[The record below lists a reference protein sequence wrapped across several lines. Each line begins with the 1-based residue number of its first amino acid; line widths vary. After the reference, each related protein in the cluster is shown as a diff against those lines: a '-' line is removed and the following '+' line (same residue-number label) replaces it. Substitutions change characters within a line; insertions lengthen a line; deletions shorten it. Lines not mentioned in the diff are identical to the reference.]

1 MFKTLELEPVLDIV
15 PFGVVKNNELK
26 KISFSKK
33 ANDLV
38 CSD

>member
-15 PFGVVKNNELK
+15 PFGVKNNELK
-26 KISFSKK
+26 KISFTKMS
-33 ANDLV
+33 NDLV